1 MYADQFEVRIAR
13 VRHRFATALES
24 KIVHAL
30 VLADGMAKDED
41 DHSRLVS
48 DCYRRLHGICGIGPT
63 VGFAATG
70 EAARAAE
77 STLLQAM
84 DEKRRPTETEIVV
97 DRSTLRPSSHRRAS
111 SLPQSGAKPQ
121 YLRRASSSSLPSN
134 DFLKIVAAPGRPS
147 ISSRSFCLT

>member
-41 DHSRLVS
+41 DHSKLVS

-84 DEKRRPTETEIVV
+84 GEKRRPTETEIINLKEALAQ
-97 DRSTLRPSSHRRAS
+97 LRTTAAS
-111 SLPQSGAKPQ
+111 ELQLMYQ
-121 YLRRASSSSLPSN
+121 R
-134 DFLKIVAAPGRPS
+134 GR
-147 ISSRSFCLT
+147 

>member
-1 MYADQFEVRIAR
+1 MYVDQFEARIAR

-24 KIVHAL
+24 KIAQVF
-30 VLADGMAKDED
+30 VLADGMVRDED
-41 DHSRLVS
+41 GHFELVS

-84 DEKRRPTETEIVV
+84 GEKRRPTEMEIVSLKEALV
-97 DRSTLRPSSHRRAS
+97 QLRTTAAS
-111 SLPQSGAKPQ
+111 E
-121 YLRRASSSSLPSN
+121 LRLMYER
-134 DFLKIVAAPGRPS
+134 GR
-147 ISSRSFCLT
+147 